1 MPGEAHHV
9 LRFPHLER
17 ARKEEDWTL
26 LAVLV
31 EMLRGMGRTL
41 DRYGGLFPWLEEAV
55 AERLDSAPR
64 TRSRP
69 PRGPDGLGRPFAQV
83 SG

>member
-1 MPGEAHHV
+1 MPGEAQHV
-9 LRFPHLER
+9 RRFPHLER

-41 DRYGGLFPWLEEAV
+41 DRYGGLFPRLEAAA
-55 AERLDSAPR
+55 AEGLDSVLRELA
-64 TRSRP
+64 
-69 PRGPDGLGRPFAQV
+69 RGLLAA
-83 SG
+83 